1 MSPPPQSAAPGQA
14 TAAAESPVQEV
25 RVAMALNGGV
35 SLAVWMGGCA
45 VELDRARRA
54 NAPADETPRI
64 YDALCECF
72 GRHLVIDILTGASAG
87 GINGALLGAAMVSGR
102 KLDTKFVR
110 EQWLKL
116 GNLSDLLYPS
126 TKDDPLALLN
136 GQLFYDRL
144 LATFKGLLGV
154 DPGAPGHKQCATNAA
169 VLPLV
174 PSLDVTMTDVVGVEK
189 RFRDAWGGELVAREH
204 RPRFKFRE
212 AAHFNAEALA
222 TAARTSA
229 SFPVAFEPWPVK
241 GDPRVLAGLPNPTFG
256 IDGGLLD
263 NAPIKAALDL
273 IPSKSANSRVLR
285 YVCYLNGDPVM
296 PSDDMA
302 GAAPDLR
309 AVGGY
314 TINLPRVA
322 PFVDQLYA
330 IKRAV
335 ERPRLAER
343 VQLRLLGMEIEE
355 LQGVALALFTA
366 YQDRRT
372 VESLEELLE
381 DPGAASA
388 MNELLRRTE
397 GHLPW
402 IPLGLGSRPTDTWRW
417 GIRPAQRVL
426 HLLLDLLRAEIRAT
440 AGPLHDDLMK
450 ARNTID
456 EQLTRLGDAR
466 EQVVAL
472 EHEND
477 PASFSEETPLD
488 RLQKA
493 VTKALLQAPKARKA
507 VETAAGAFR
516 EVVLAYPKHFEAR
529 PTFRVFYEPPPD
541 DGDWLST
548 FLLRVLSI
556 EVVRRAFST
565 EAEIES
571 AEELRFV
578 QLTPAAP
585 SPVFTAGPLSLKS
598 PATAAEKLAGVGLG
612 HFAGFYRRSWRANDF
627 MWGRLDAAARIV
639 DLLLDRPSDEVGL
652 LTSPGTSSQPE
663 ARSAFLVDAL
673 LPEDL
678 PKDAKPDFEA
688 RRSLLQEA
696 LEDAAATGGSSPGTK
711 LPADVLKP
719 LVQDTIKAELVAAS
733 AQESGVNRMPFTRA
747 VFQRAA
753 QLEIVADELHL
764 IREETAKDSKLGSAV
779 LPFPPEDDGE
789 KSEGLMGEIRAV
801 RELYEK
807 GESLPQRL
815 TDSEEVVS
823 DLGLR
828 TITHAAFVAL
838 AAVRTAKAPL
848 SKFFGIART
857 PLSAVA
863 ATVAQGPLY
872 RWVAG
877 IGFWAAAV
885 YLTSRLVTANP
896 HGQLEF
902 SAVWSWQAL
911 TALVAALAAL
921 GIAAVP
927 ILRLW
932 RGVEPLR
939 NFLLAVGL
947 LGAAFGFSAALAAI
961 FGDFNLKRIL
971 FTPGASTPPNIV
983 LLAPLIVLGAVS
995 AARLPIPGWLNPL
1008 TGVITAIRKSRFVYL
1023 LAAATFFLLGIW
1035 AGIDLFEAGF
1045 DGGAFWQACG
1055 AVLAFLVAPAVAAL
1069 SLARWPRQMLARLR
1083 RAFS

>member
-1 MSPPPQSAAPGQA
+1 
-14 TAAAESPVQEV
+14 
-25 RVAMALNGGV
+25 MALNGGV

-87 GINGALLGAAMVSGR
+87 GINGGMLGAAMVSGR
-102 KLDTKFVR
+102 KLPTKFVR
-110 EQWLKL
+110 DQWLDL
-116 GNLSDLLYPS
+116 GDLSDLLYPS
-126 TKDDPLALLN
+126 TKDDPPALLN
-136 GQLFYDRL
+136 GKLFYDGL
-144 LATFKGLLGV
+144 LATFRTLLGV
-154 DPGAPGHKQCATNAA
+154 DAKASGHDECATNAA
-169 VLPLV
+169 VTPLV
-174 PSLDVTMTDVVGVEK
+174 PSLDITMTDVVGVEK
-189 RFRDAWGGELVAREH
+189 RFRDTWGGELVAREH

-229 SFPVAFEPWPVK
+229 SFPIAFEPWPVK

-285 YVCYLNGDPVM
+285 YVCYLNGDPVT

-302 GAAPDLR
+302 GGAPDLR

-314 TINLPRVA
+314 TINLPRTA

-343 VQLRLLGMEIEE
+343 VQLRLLGLDIEE
-355 LQGVALALFTA
+355 LRGVARALFIS

-372 VESLEELLE
+372 IESLEELLG

-402 IPLGLGSRPTDTWRW
+402 IPLGLESRPTDTWRW
-417 GIRPAQRVL
+417 GIRPSQRIL
-426 HLLLDLLRAEIRAT
+426 HLLLDLLRTEIRAT
-440 AGPLHDDLMK
+440 TGSLREDLVL
-450 ARNTID
+450 ARTAID
-456 EQLTRLGDAR
+456 KELSLLGDAR
-466 EQVVAL
+466 ELVIASDY
-472 EHEND
+472 END
-477 PASFSEETPLD
+477 PANFIDEAPLD

-493 VTKALLQAPKARKA
+493 VTKALAQAPRARKA
-507 VETAAGAFR
+507 VETAAAVFR
-516 EVVLAYPKHFEAR
+516 ELVLANPGHFEAR
-529 PTFRVFYEPPPD
+529 PAFRVFYEPPPD
-541 DGDWLST
+541 DGDWFST
-548 FLLRVLSI
+548 FLQRVLSI
-556 EVVRRAFST
+556 EVIRRAFSS

-585 SPVFTAGPLSLKS
+585 SPIFTTRPLSLRS
-598 PATAAEKLAGVGLG
+598 PASASQKLAGVGLG

-639 DLLLDRPSDEVGL
+639 DLLLDRPSEEVGL
-652 LTSPGTSSQPE
+652 LTSSGTSSPPE
-663 ARSAFLVDAL
+663 ARSAFLAEAL

-678 PKDAKPDFEA
+678 PEDAKPSFEA

-696 LEDAAATGGSSPGTK
+696 LEDAGAIGDSPPGAK
-711 LPADVLKP
+711 LPADILKP
-719 LVQDTIKAELVAAS
+719 LLRDVIRAELVEAS
-733 AQESGVNRMPFTRA
+733 KQESSVNRMPFTRA

-753 QLEIVADELHL
+753 QLEIVAEDLPV
-764 IREETAKDSKLGSAV
+764 IRDETAKDSKLGSAV
-779 LPFPPEDDGE
+779 VPFPPAGANDEE
-789 KSEGLMGEIRAV
+789 NLMDEIKAV
-801 RELYEK
+801 RDLYQEK
-807 GESLPQRL
+807 DGSLPRRL

-838 AAVRTAKAPL
+838 GAVRTAKAPL
-848 SKFFGIART
+848 SKFFGIVRT

-863 ATVAQGPLY
+863 ATVALGRLY
-872 RWVAG
+872 RAVAG

-896 HGQLEF
+896 HGHLEF

-911 TALVAALAAL
+911 TALVAALAVL
-921 GIAAVP
+921 GIATVP

-932 RGVEPLR
+932 RGVESAR
-939 NFLLAVGL
+939 NFLLAVAL
-947 LGAAFGFSAALAAI
+947 LGAAFAFSAALAAI
-961 FGDFNLKRIL
+961 FGEFNLQRII

-983 LLAPLIVLGAVS
+983 LLAPLVVLGVVS
-995 AARLPIPGWLNPL
+995 ASRLPIPGWLSPL
-1008 TGVITAIRKSRFVYL
+1008 AGAIKAIRTSKFVYL
-1023 LAAATFFLLGIW
+1023 LALATFLLLGIW
-1035 AGIDLFEAGF
+1035 AGIDLGKESFE
-1045 DGGAFWQACG
+1045 GGDFWQACS
-1055 AVLAFLVAPAVAAL
+1055 AVFAFLVAPIVAAL
-1069 SLARWPRQMLARLR
+1069 SLARWPRQIPARLR
-1083 RAFS
+1083 RVFGARLRRVFG

>member
-1 MSPPPQSAAPGQA
+1 MSPPSQSAAPEQ
-14 TAAAESPVQEV
+14 AAATTEPPVQEV

-102 KLDTKFVR
+102 KLDAKFVR
-110 EQWLKL
+110 DQWLDL

-126 TKDDPLALLN
+126 TMDNPPALLN

-144 LATFKGLLGV
+144 LETFKGLLGV
-154 DPGAPGHKQCATNAA
+154 DPEAPGHEECATNGA

-296 PSDDMA
+296 PSDEMA
-302 GAAPDLR
+302 GASPDLR

-343 VQLRLLGMEIEE
+343 VQLRLLGIDIKE

-372 VESLEELLE
+372 VESLEELLG

-417 GIRPAQRVL
+417 GIRPAQRIL

-440 AGPLHDDLMK
+440 SGSLHNDLVQ
-450 ARNTID
+450 ARDKIAK
-456 EQLTRLGDAR
+456 QLTLLGDAR
-466 EQVVAL
+466 EQVIAL

-477 PASFSEETPLD
+477 PASFTEETPLD

-493 VTKALLQAPKARKA
+493 VTKALAQAPKAQKA
-507 VETAAGAFR
+507 VETAAEAFR
-516 EVVLAYPKHFEAR
+516 ELVLSYPEHFGAR
-529 PTFRVFYEPPPD
+529 PTFRVFYEPPP
-541 DGDWLST
+541 GDSDWFST

-585 SPVFTAGPLSLKS
+585 SPIFTAGPLSLRS
-598 PATAAEKLAGVGLG
+598 PATAADKLAGVGLG

-639 DLLLDRPSDEVGL
+639 DLLLDRPSDDVGRFRSL
-652 LTSPGTSSQPE
+652 DTSSQAE
-663 ARSAFLVDAL
+663 ARSTFLINAL

-678 PKDAKPDFEA
+678 PEDAKPDLEA
-688 RRSLLQEA
+688 RRTLLQEA
-696 LEDAAATGGSSPGTK
+696 LEDATAIGSSSPGEK
-711 LPADVLKP
+711 LQANVLKP
-719 LVQDTIKAELVAAS
+719 LVQGVIKEELVAAS
-733 AQESGVNRMPFTRA
+733 TQGSGVNRMPFTRA

-753 QLEIVADELHL
+753 QLEIVADELPL
-764 IREETAKDSKLGSAV
+764 IREETVKDSKLGSAV
-779 LPFPPEDDGE
+779 LPFPPEDEGDEGE
-789 KSEGLMGEIRAV
+789 NLISEVRAV
-801 RELYEK
+801 RELYQK
-807 GESLPQRL
+807 GGSLPGRL

-848 SKFFGIART
+848 SKFFGIVRT

-863 ATVAQGPLY
+863 ATVAQGRLY
-872 RWVAG
+872 RLVAG

-896 HGQLEF
+896 HGHLEF

-932 RGVEPLR
+932 RGVKPLR
-939 NFLLAVGL
+939 NFLLAVAL
-947 LGAAFGFSAALAAI
+947 LGAAFGFSAALSAI
-961 FGDFNLKRIL
+961 FGEFNLTRIL
-971 FTPGASTPPNIV
+971 FTPGASTPPDIV
-983 LLAPLIVLGAVS
+983 LLAPLVVLGAVS

-1008 TGVITAIRKSRFVYL
+1008 TGAITAIRQSRLVYL
-1023 LAAATFFLLGIW
+1023 LAAATFLLLGIW
-1035 AGIDLFEAGF
+1035 AGVGLYEAGF
-1045 DGGAFWQACG
+1045 DGGAFWQACS
-1055 AVLAFLVAPAVAAL
+1055 AVLALLVAPIVATM
-1069 SLARWPRQMLARLR
+1069 SLARWPHHILARLR
-1083 RAFS
+1083 RAF